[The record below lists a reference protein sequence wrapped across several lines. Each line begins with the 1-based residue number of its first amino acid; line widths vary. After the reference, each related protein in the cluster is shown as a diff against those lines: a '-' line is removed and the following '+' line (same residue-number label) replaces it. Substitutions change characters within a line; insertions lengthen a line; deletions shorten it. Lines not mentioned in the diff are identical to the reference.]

1 MINVYKSPIS
11 KEKYANLFLDKIPE
25 GAKNVCLLFIGHS
38 ETVHYIMSQKPEI
51 DFTVIDGSDVT
62 EALPYIYT
70 ADNLKERI
78 TFEES
83 DCEDETFLKKLETCF
98 ENYIMNNM
106 SFDLI
111 IANPPYGKSS
121 SLSKKIVNKMLECK
135 VAEEMVVLT
144 PLNTCKYNDVL
155 EHCKDITLVKDNPFT
170 DIVTGQ
176 LSVLLM
182 NPGFYDHCYED
193 IVLTNLDPKYKTL
206 HEAVVKYNKSN
217 TVPSFYCIDGNVL
230 ANKWIKNLEDASKQE
245 LPETFKSIAK
255 RNTRELFDEG
265 YAFYNTVRSVVD
277 GVHFTD
283 PALDR
288 DYNFNG
294 IWNDSNNYQHHGDV
308 LMFPTKV
315 ARNNFRDWWYSCTK
329 DYKSKVE
336 CNKRGLTNALLTT
349 LAECVSYSAGI
360 MQYLKYFPNL
370 DWSRPH
376 DDAEILAEIGLPED
390 FLGKE

>member
-1 MINVYKSPIS
+1 
-11 KEKYANLFLDKIPE
+11 
-25 GAKNVCLLFIGHS
+25 
-38 ETVHYIMSQKPEI
+38 MSLRNGVVMFGK
-51 DFTVIDGSDVT
+51 
-62 EALPYIYT
+62 
-70 ADNLKERI
+70 
-78 TFEES
+78 
-83 DCEDETFLKKLETCF
+83 
-98 ENYIMNNM
+98 
-106 SFDLI
+106 I

-121 SLSKKIVNKMLECK
+121 SLSRKIINKMLEYK
-135 VAEEMVVLT
+135 VAEEMVVLA

-155 EHCKDITLVKDNPFT
+155 EHCKDITLVKNNPFM

-193 IVLTNLDPKYKTL
+193 IVLTNLGPKYKTL
-206 HEAVVKYNKSN
+206 HEAIVKYNKSN
-217 TVPSFYCIDGNVL
+217 TVPSFYCIDGTVL

-245 LPETFKSIAK
+245 LPETFKDIAK

-288 DYNFNG
+288 DYNFKG
-294 IWNDSNNYQHHGDV
+294 IWNDSNNCQRHGDV

-360 MQYLKYFPNL
+360 MQYLKYFPNI
-370 DWSRPH
+370 DWSKPH
-376 DDAEILAEIGLPED
+376 NDGSILKELGLPED
-390 FLGKE
+390 FLEEKEHDK

>member
-1 MINVYKSPIS
+1 
-11 KEKYANLFLDKIPE
+11 
-25 GAKNVCLLFIGHS
+25 
-38 ETVHYIMSQKPEI
+38 MSLRSGVM
-51 DFTVIDGSDVT
+51 FTKVIT
-62 EALPYIYT
+62 
-70 ADNLKERI
+70 
-78 TFEES
+78 
-83 DCEDETFLKKLETCF
+83 
-98 ENYIMNNM
+98 
-106 SFDLI
+106 
-111 IANPPYGKSS
+111 NPPYGKSS
-121 SLSKKIVNKMLECK
+121 SLSKRIVNALLENK
-135 VAEEMVVLT
+135 VAKEMVVLT

-155 EHCKDITLVKDNPFT
+155 EHCKEITLVKDNHFT

-182 NPGFYDHCYED
+182 DPGFYDHCYED

-206 HEAVVKYNKSN
+206 HEAIVKYNKSN
-217 TVPSFYCIDGNVL
+217 TVPSFYCIDGTVL

-245 LPETFKSIAK
+245 LPETFKDIAK

-265 YAFYNTVRSVVD
+265 YAFYNTTRSVVD

-294 IWNDSNNYQHHGDV
+294 IWNDSNNYQQHGSV

-329 DYKSKVE
+329 DYKSKAE

-370 DWSRPH
+370 DWSHPWT
-376 DDAEILAEIGLPED
+376 DAEILKEIGLPED
-390 FLGKE
+390 FLEK

>member
-1 MINVYKSPIS
+1 MINIYKQS
-11 KEKYANLFLDKIPE
+11 KSANTYANLFIQEISDNVE
-25 GAKNVCLLFIGHS
+25 NVCLLFIGHL
-38 ETVHYIMSQKPEI
+38 ETIYNILVAKPGVN
-51 DFTVIDGSDVT
+51 FTVIDGGDTT
-62 EALPYIYT
+62 EALPYIYNG
-70 ADNLKERI
+70 ANLKESI
-78 TFEES
+78 TFKDS
-83 DCEDETFLKKLETCF
+83 WCKDNDTFIEGLHSIF
-98 ENYIMNNM
+98 DNM
-106 SFDLI
+106 PFDLI

-155 EHCKDITLVKDNPFT
+155 EHCKEITLVKNNPFM

-206 HEAVVKYNKSN
+206 HEAIVNYNKSN
-217 TVPSFYCIDGNVL
+217 TVPSFYCIDGTVL

-245 LPETFKSIAK
+245 LPETFKDIAK

-288 DYNFNG
+288 DYNFKG
-294 IWNDSNNYQHHGDV
+294 IWNDSNNCQHHGDV

-360 MQYLKYFPNL
+360 MQYLKYFPNI
-370 DWSRPH
+370 DWSKPGT
-376 DDAEILAEIGLPED
+376 DAEILAEIGLPED
-390 FLGKE
+390 I